1 VTATREPRS
10 EPLEAPAVDADG
22 TDRLTI
28 EAARLRSRRSVPI
41 DRGFQLV
48 GAVLLGVG
56 VLAIV
61 AGWYGV
67 SHTAR
72 QWRQTPY
79 VVSGGLLGLALVVI
93 GAVAYLAFWL
103 TKLVEQNH
111 RQTAVLE
118 RLEQLLGGARADD
131 AELVVVPPATLHRA
145 SCPLVLG
152 RDDARPPTAKDAK
165 DKALTACPVC
175 EPPPL

>member
-1 VTATREPRS
+1 MTATREPQPA
-10 EPLEAPAVDADG
+10 PLEAPAVDTDD
-22 TDRLTI
+22 TDRLRLA
-28 EAARLRSRRSVPI
+28 AARLRSRRGLPV
-41 DRGFQLV
+41 DRWFQLA
-48 GAVLLGVG
+48 GAALLGIG

-103 TKLVEQNH
+103 TKLVEQTQ

-118 RLEQLLGGARADD
+118 RLELAFTGARTDG
-131 AELVVVPPATLHRA
+131 AELVVVPPGTLHRA
-145 SCPLVLG
+145 GCPLLLG
-152 RDDARPPTAKDAK
+152 RTDARPPTAKDK
-165 DKALTACPVC
+165 RLGACPVC
-175 EPPPL
+175 EPPLP